1 MKIKNIL
8 FIGLGSIAKKQ
19 IHILKKINQ
28 DIKIFKL
35 KIKNKKKAFDKI
47 NELLEK
53 FKLKNAV
60 ICSPANTH
68 LYYINFLKKKNIN
81 YLV

>member
-68 LYYINFLKKKNIN
+68 LDYINFLKKKI
-81 YLV
+81 